1 ISRRRRQQQ
10 QQIAAKN
17 CTRSQLPTAG
27 QVVADLSSRSRRFRA
42 SRARAGH
49 RAVVNEQRR
58 LRLEA
63 SGRAATSQ
71 NGEDTLGA
79 LLDCFYIYSVSCGCG
94 YHLPQHIASSFLC

>member
-71 NGEDTLGA
+71 LHTSCEIPPWSVALTNRFLG
-79 LLDCFYIYSVSCGCG
+79 
-94 YHLPQHIASSFLC
+94 PR